1 MSLFRRRLWPYLLAG
16 TGLVLSVSALS
27 VYRAFRNFRP
37 EALLASPFVQNE
49 IKRRVGED
57 HAPLFALM
65 PDLLGFGQPRT
76 FLVLFLNN
84 TELRP
89 GGGFIGVYAVVRADR
104 GRTSVLK
111 IEGTENIDNAAA
123 KDKLPEPLPVMKDHL
138 KVDRWY
144 FRDANWSPDFAAS
157 ARQALDLY
165 RREGGTAAA
174 EIDTVVGVTATVLE
188 ELMRLTGPVSV
199 QGVGFAAGTVIEKLE
214 YEVEYGYQEDGI
226 HLTKRKQIIEPLMH
240 AVLARSGE
248 QVIGRSKEYV
258 GVLDRLARERHLML
272 YSEDETFAGKLRDL
286 DLSGAV
292 KPAAG
297 DYLLWADANLAALK
311 TDHAIERGLNYE
323 LLPLPGGGYE
333 ARASMTY
340 RHTGKFDWRTSR
352 YRTYAR
358 VFVPPGAE
366 LVGAAGAMKWD
377 RTVGEGPVD
386 TGEELSKRW
395 FGAFIAIEPGQT
407 KTLTFRY
414 KLPQP
419 TADQIAQGSYNL
431 SVQKQLG
438 TIAPGL
444 TLDLDFGRIVT
455 GAAPA
460 EEPGKW
466 HDARYQIASDLRE
479 DREFS
484 IRF

>member
-214 YEVEYGYQEDGI
+214 
-226 HLTKRKQIIEPLMH
+226 
-240 AVLARSGE
+240 
-248 QVIGRSKEYV
+248 
-258 GVLDRLARERHLML
+258 
-272 YSEDETFAGKLRDL
+272 
-286 DLSGAV
+286 
-292 KPAAG
+292 
-297 DYLLWADANLAALK
+297 
-311 TDHAIERGLNYE
+311 
-323 LLPLPGGGYE
+323 
-333 ARASMTY
+333 
-340 RHTGKFDWRTSR
+340 
-352 YRTYAR
+352 
-358 VFVPPGAE
+358 
-366 LVGAAGAMKWD
+366 
-377 RTVGEGPVD
+377 
-386 TGEELSKRW
+386 
-395 FGAFIAIEPGQT
+395 
-407 KTLTFRY
+407 
-414 KLPQP
+414 
-419 TADQIAQGSYNL
+419 
-431 SVQKQLG
+431 
-438 TIAPGL
+438 
-444 TLDLDFGRIVT
+444 
-455 GAAPA
+455 
-460 EEPGKW
+460 
-466 HDARYQIASDLRE
+466 
-479 DREFS
+479 
-484 IRF
+484 